1 MSKISYVSGNLHR
14 ISGQLSEATAKKI
27 PPQEEETAE
36 AGAPRSD
43 KMVPASP
50 REEVKPDYAE
60 LHKHLKHRFD
70 ELLRLK
76 RDVNA
81 RIEEHHAFYS
91 AEAEALH
98 HRVMEL
104 EETVATLNS
113 LRNALETSEIP
124 DFADPDFKSKLTNA
138 LRIFENARLEDI
150 KTVAKAEGAQPSA
163 RNANRSAAGS
173 GDGSFTRLTAGD
185 LFRKGFLFF
194 LPLILT
200 LLLSTLLLAAA
211 FFAAWKIAF

>member
-36 AGAPRSD
+36 AGAARSD

-104 EETVATLNS
+104 EETVDSGNPRFCRPGFQIQTDKC
-113 LRNALETSEIP
+113 P
-124 DFADPDFKSKLTNA
+124 
-138 LRIFENARLEDI
+138 EN
-150 KTVAKAEGAQPSA
+150 
-163 RNANRSAAGS
+163 
-173 GDGSFTRLTAGD
+173 
-185 LFRKGFLFF
+185 FRKRPSGRHQNRGESRGRPAFRPKCKPFRRRQRGWIIHQTDSGGSLQKGLSL
-194 LPLILT
+194 LPASDSYASSLHTPACRGIFRGMENRIL
-200 LLLSTLLLAAA
+200 SGSHGP
-211 FFAAWKIAF
+211 